1 VKKYVP
7 MLLLAVVGLAV
18 YLQAGVKRGYQT
30 ATVITI
36 KRLDTASRFAG
47 GNPSDAPMHADEFV
61 YEVAIQLECTNYV
74 GRYES
79 AIDYLP
85 SAIAPN
91 REVDVHVEKHWMNI
105 SLNGDREIRMGIVR
119 QVRIRSDKCPVK
131 S

>member
-1 VKKYVP
+1 

-18 YLQAGVKRGYQT
+18 YLQAGVKRGYQA

-36 KRLDTASRFAG
+36 KRLDTTPRFTG
-47 GNPSDAPMHADEFV
+47 GNPTDAPMHADEFV
-61 YEVAIQLECTNYV
+61 YEVAIQSECTNYV

-79 AIDYLP
+79 ATDYLP

-91 REVDVHVEKHWMNI
+91 REVDVRVEKRWMYI
-105 SLNGDREIRMGIVR
+105 SLNRDREIRMGIVR